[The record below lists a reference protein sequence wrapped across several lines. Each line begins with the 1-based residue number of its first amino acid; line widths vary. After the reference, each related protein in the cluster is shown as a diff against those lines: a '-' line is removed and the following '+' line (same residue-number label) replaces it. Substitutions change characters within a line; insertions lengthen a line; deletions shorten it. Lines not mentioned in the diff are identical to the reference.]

1 VLNNVEL
8 RDPVVLYRAATDRAV
23 AVVEAV
29 APSQL
34 TWPTPCSEW
43 TVQQLIDHLISGA
56 DYLLAAA
63 TGAGPVSTEGASG
76 TDYRMRVGRV
86 LSALE
91 LPGAL
96 ERVCVSPLGFNWPVA
111 DAIAG
116 TFMDVLI
123 HTWDLARATGQDE
136 QLDTRLVDA
145 CVAMFLPE
153 MPRRGR
159 EAGIVGPEV
168 VLAENASV
176 QDRLLAAMGRTP

>member
-1 VLNNVEL
+1 MLNDAGPL
-8 RDPVVLYRAATDRAV
+8 DPILLYRAATDRVV

-29 APSQL
+29 APDQL

-43 TVQQLIDHLISGA
+43 TVQQLIDHLIDGA

-63 TGAGPVSTEGASG
+63 TGADQVPAGGA
-76 TDYRMRVGRV
+76 DYRMRVAGV
-86 LSALE
+86 LTALE
-91 LPGAL
+91 VPGAL
-96 ERVCVSPLGFNWPVA
+96 KRVCVSPLGFDWPVM
-111 DAIAG
+111 DAVAG

-123 HTWDLARATGQDE
+123 HTWDLAHATGQDE
-136 QLDTRLVDA
+136 RLDTQLVEA
-145 CVAMFLPE
+145 CAVMFLPE

-168 VLAENASV
+168 VLPEGASA

>member
-1 VLNNVEL
+1 
-8 RDPVVLYRAATDRAV
+8 
-23 AVVEAV
+23 
-29 APSQL
+29 
-34 TWPTPCSEW
+34 
-43 TVQQLIDHLISGA
+43 VQQLIDHLISGA

-63 TGAGPVSTEGASG
+63 TGAEPVPTEGASG

-96 ERVCVSPLGFNWPVA
+96 ERVCVSPLGFDWPVA
-111 DAIAG
+111 DAVAG

-136 QLDTRLVDA
+136 QLDTRLVEA
-145 CVAMFLPE
+145 CVAMFVPE

-168 VLAENASV
+168 LAAEGASA
-176 QDRLLAAMGRTP
+176 QDRLLAAMGRTR